1 MARPAI
7 QPPAIVAVLGA
18 GNMGSGIA
26 QACAQAG
33 YQVRLRDL
41 NDGLLARG
49 RAAVEKTLDG
59 AIQRKKSTPA
69 KKAEVLA
76 RIEFTT
82 DLAAAVTDAAL
93 VIEAVFEEESVKRAV
108 FREVAKHVAPT
119 AIVATNTSSMSV
131 TRLADGFPDPGR
143 FAGLHFFF
151 PAAVNKLLEVIGGAD
166 TDPETLRRLEEFGYR
181 IKKVPIR
188 VQDAAGFAVNRY
200 FVPYLN
206 EAARMAGDG
215 LASLATIEEVGRE
228 LFGTTLG
235 PFELMNVTGIP
246 IAHHS
251 MGSLERAFGRAYAA
265 SPGLVRQFEKGQPWA
280 WRDTVVEP
288 EKKGIVRNRFLGLVL
303 GIATRLVEEGVATPE
318 ATDRGAVVGLR
329 WKRGPFAIL
338 NEHGL
343 RPSLVAIEVYG
354 ALWGEAFPVS
364 RELTERA
371 QRGDKAWPL
380 RAVRVEKKGPVAWV
394 LLDRPEALNAL
405 NANLLSQLDEVF
417 TRLEGEPDVRCVVLA
432 GASPVFAAGAD
443 IAEMAKKDLAEG
455 RAFGFVG
462 QAVCKRIEEFRTPVI
477 ALVEGFALGGGLEL
491 ALAADFIVA
500 AEGAQLG
507 LPETTV
513 GIHPGFGGA
522 SRLTRLI
529 GRARTKLLIFTGV
542 PVSAEEA
549 ARLGFVVRVYPAD
562 RIRDEVAALAGS
574 IAERAPLA
582 VAWAKAVVN
591 RGADATLDTALR
603 LEGESA
609 GHTFG
614 TADRLEGM
622 NAFLERRKPRFE
634 GR

>member
-1 MARPAI
+1 MGRAAVL
-7 QPPAIVAVLGA
+7 PPATIAVLGA

-33 YQVRLRDL
+33 YRVKLRDL

-49 RAAVEKTLDG
+49 RAAIEKTLDG
-59 AIQRKKSTPA
+59 AIQRKKSTPQ

-82 DLAAAVTDAAL
+82 DISTAVREAAL
-93 VIEAVFEEESVKRAV
+93 VIEAVFEEEAVKRGV
-108 FREVAKHVAPT
+108 FREVAEHVPAT
-119 AIVATNTSSMSV
+119 AIVATNTSSLSV
-131 TRLADGFPDPGR
+131 TRLAEGFPDPGR

-151 PAAVNKLLEVIGGAD
+151 PAAVNKLLEVVGGSD

-206 EAARMAGDG
+206 EAARMAGDNV
-215 LASLATIEEVGRE
+215 ASLATIEEVGRE

-251 MGSLERAFGRAYAA
+251 MGSLEKAFGRAYAP
-265 SPGLVRQFEKGQPWA
+265 SSGLVQQFEKGQPWA

-288 EKKGIVRNRFLGLVL
+288 EKKGIVRDKFLGLVL
-303 GIATRLVEEGVATPE
+303 GVATRLVEEGVATPE

-338 NEHGL
+338 NEVGL
-343 RPSLVAIEVYG
+343 RPALVAVEVYS
-354 ALWGEAFPVS
+354 APWGDSLPVS
-364 RELTERA
+364 RDFTERA
-371 QRGDKAWPL
+371 QRGDKSWPL
-380 RAVRVEKKGPVAWV
+380 LVVRVEKKGAVAWV
-394 LLDRPEALNAL
+394 LLDRPEALNSL
-405 NANLLSQLDEVF
+405 NSTVLSQLDRAF
-417 TRLEGEPDVRCVVLA
+417 ADLDSDVGIRCVVLA

-443 IAEMAKKDLAEG
+443 IAEMAKKDLADG

-462 QAVCKRIEEFRTPVI
+462 QAVCKRIEEFRAPVI
-477 ALVEGFALGGGLEL
+477 ALVEGYALGGGLEI

-529 GRARTKLLIFTGV
+529 GRARTKFLVFTGV

-549 ARLGFVVRVYPAD
+549 TRLGFVVRVYPAD
-562 RIRDEVAALAGS
+562 RIREEVGALAGT

-614 TADRLEGM
+614 TSDRTEGM
-622 NAFLERRKPRFE
+622 NAFLERRRPKFE

>member
-1 MARPAI
+1 MVRPMVA
-7 QPPAIVAVLGA
+7 PPMVIAVLGA

-26 QACAQAG
+26 QAAAQAG
-33 YQVRLRDL
+33 YRVRLRDL

-49 RAAVEKTLDG
+49 RSLIEKTLDG
-59 AIQRKKSTPA
+59 AIQRKKSTPQ
-69 KKAEVLA
+69 KKADVLS

-82 DLAAAVTDAAL
+82 DLAHAVRDAAL
-93 VIEAVFEEESVKRAV
+93 VIEAVFEEESVKREL
-108 FREVAKHVAPT
+108 FREAAPHIRPD
-119 AIVATNTSSMSV
+119 AIVATNTSSLSV
-131 TRLADGFPDPGR
+131 TRLAEGFPDPSR

-151 PAAVNKLLEVIGGAD
+151 PAAVNKLLEVIGGAE
-166 TDPETLRRLEEFGYR
+166 TDESALVRLEEFGYR
-181 IKKVPIR
+181 LKKVPIR
-188 VQDAAGFAVNRY
+188 VRDAAGFAVNRY

-215 LASLATIEEVGRE
+215 TASLATIEEVGRE
-228 LFGTTLG
+228 VFGTTLG

-251 MGSLERAFGRAYAA
+251 MGSLEKAFGRAYAPSA
-265 SPGLVRQFEKGQPWA
+265 GLVQQFEKGQPWG

-288 EKKGIVRNRFLGLVL
+288 EKKGIVRDRFLGMVL
-303 GIATRLVEEGVATPE
+303 GIATRLVEEGVASPE

-338 NEHGL
+338 NELGL
-343 RPSLVAIEVYG
+343 RPALVLVEVY
-354 ALWGEAFPVS
+354 AAPWGEAFPVS
-364 RELTERA
+364 RDLGERA
-371 QRGDKAWPL
+371 RRGDRTWPQRL
-380 RAVRVEKKGPVAWV
+380 VRTEKHGAVAWV
-394 LLDRPEALNAL
+394 LLDRPEVLNSL
-405 NANLLSQLDEVF
+405 NSEVLAQLDRTFVDLDDDRE
-417 TRLEGEPDVRCVVLA
+417 VRCVVLA
-432 GASPVFAAGAD
+432 GAGPVFAAGAD
-443 IAEMAKKDLAEG
+443 IAEMATKDLADG

-462 QAVCKRIEEFRTPVI
+462 QAVCKRIEEFRAPVL
-477 ALVEGFALGGGLEL
+477 ALVEGYALGGGLEL
-491 ALAADFIVA
+491 ALAADLIFA

-529 GRARTKLLIFTGV
+529 GRARTKLLIFTGT

-549 ARLGFVVRVYPAD
+549 ARLGFVVRTYPPD
-562 RIRDEVAALAGS
+562 RIREEVGTLAAT

-591 RGADATLDTALR
+591 RGIDATLDTALR

-614 TADRLEGM
+614 TADRTEGM
-622 NAFLERRKPRFE
+622 NAFLERRKPKFE

>member
-1 MARPAI
+1 MGKVGI
-7 QPPAIVAVLGA
+7 VPPAIVAVLGA

-33 YQVRLRDL
+33 YRVRLRDL
-41 NDGLLARG
+41 NDAMLARG
-49 RAAVEKTLDG
+49 RSLIEKTLDG

-82 DLAAAVTDAAL
+82 DVATAVKGAAL
-93 VIEAVFEEESVKRAV
+93 VVEAVFEEEAVKRAL
-108 FREVAKHVAPT
+108 FAEVAPHVDAT
-119 AIVATNTSSMSV
+119 AIVATNTSSLSV
-131 TRLADGFPDPGR
+131 TRLAEGFPDPSR

-166 TDPETLRRLEEFGYR
+166 TSEETLQNLERFAYR

-188 VQDAAGFAVNRY
+188 VKDAAGFAVNRY

-215 LASLATIEEVGRE
+215 VASLATIEEVGRE
-228 LFGTTLG
+228 VFGTTLG

-251 MGSLERAFGRAYAA
+251 MGSLEAAFGRAYSA
-265 SPGLVRQFEKGQPWA
+265 SPGLVQQFEKGQPWP
-280 WRDTVVEP
+280 WKDTVVEP
-288 EKKGIVRNRFLGLVL
+288 DKKGIVRDRFLGLVL

-338 NEHGL
+338 NEMGL
-343 RPSLVAIEVYG
+343 RPAVVTVEVY
-354 ALWGEAFPVS
+354 AAQWGDAFPVS
-364 RELTERA
+364 RDLTDRA
-371 QRGDKAWPL
+371 QRGEKSWTL
-380 RAVRVEKKGPVAWV
+380 RLVRIERNGPVAWV
-394 LLDRPEALNAL
+394 LLDRPEALNSL
-405 NANLLSQLDEVF
+405 NSTVLGQLDAAFLE
-417 TRLEGEPDVRCVVLA
+417 LEGDREIRCVVLA

-443 IAEMAKKDLAEG
+443 IAEMAKKDLADG

-462 QAVCKRIEEFRTPVI
+462 QAVCKRIEEFRAPVI
-477 ALVEGFALGGGLEL
+477 ALVEGYALGGGLEI
-491 ALAADFIVA
+491 ALSADFIVA
-500 AEGAQLG
+500 ADGAQLG

-562 RIRDEVAALAGS
+562 RAREEVAALAAT

-582 VAWAKAVVN
+582 ISWAKAVVN
-591 RGADATLDTALR
+591 RGEDSTLDAALR

-614 TADRLEGM
+614 TSDRTEGM
-622 NAFLERRKPRFE
+622 NAFLERRKPKFE